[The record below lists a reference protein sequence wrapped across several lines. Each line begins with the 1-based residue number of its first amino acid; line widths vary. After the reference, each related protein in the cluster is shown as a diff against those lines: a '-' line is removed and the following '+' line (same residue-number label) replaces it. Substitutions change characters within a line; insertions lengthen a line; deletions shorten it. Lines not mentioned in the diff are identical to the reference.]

1 MWKRLDHPN
10 IVPFKGVTFEPP
22 QLVSEWMEGG
32 ELREYIRNN
41 PDANPVSLV
50 SPSFHASKDHLIPSV
65 VARGC
70 RRSQLS
76 SLM

>member
-41 PDANPVSLV
+41 PHANLVSLV
-50 SPSFHASKDHLIPSV
+50 SPPLHPSKDHLIPSS

-70 RRSQLS
+70 RRSRLS